1 MNAKAMTIF
10 FVLFLTACVTV
21 NIYFPSSAVQKA
33 ADEIVDEIRIERG
46 KKQEPKDK
54 IKQEGMLIKESL
66 LSLLTISEAYA
77 QINIEVS
84 TPAIRAL
91 KDTMRG
97 RYSYL
102 QPFYLRGAIGENKDG
117 YVEIRDIAGLNLKEK
132 SDLQNLVNQE
142 NRDRQSLYIE
152 IIKANKFG
160 NEVLPQ
166 VQKIFANSWRD
177 KSMAGWWIQD
187 DNGQWRKK

>member
-1 MNAKAMTIF
+1 MNCKNLMVIF
-10 FVLFLTACVTV
+10 VFVLTACVTV

-33 ADEIVDEIRIERG
+33 ADEIVDEIRIEKG
-46 KKQEPKDK
+46 KPKKDDK
-54 IKQEGMLIKESL
+54 IKQESMLLREKIASIF
-66 LSLLTISEAYA
+66 TISTAHA

-91 KDTMRG
+91 KDTMKG
-97 RYSYL
+97 RFQYL
-102 QPFYLRGAIGENKDG
+102 QPFYAKGCIGENKDG
-117 YVEIRDIAGLNLKEK
+117 YVEIRDVGSLNLKEK
-132 SDLQNLVNQE
+132 SDVQNLVNQE
-142 NRDRQSLYIE
+142 NRDRQSLYME

-160 NEVLPQ
+160 NEVMPQ

-177 KSMAGWWIQD
+177 KSLAGWWIQD

>member
-66 LSLLTISEAYA
+66 LSLLTVSEAYA

-97 RYSYL
+97 RFQYL

>member
-66 LSLLTISEAYA
+66 LSLLTVSEAYA

-97 RYSYL
+97 RFQYL
-102 QPFYLRGAIGENKDG
+102 QPFYSRGAIGENKDG